1 MHANPP
7 PIRSHDT
14 CKASTCS
21 SGNRPNQRRR
31 RPNIAVIPGLIVLIA
46 FANKC
51 GADEQITEPDTDSK
65 PSFAS
70 NVAPFLEQYCCR
82 CHGESKQNAERRF
95 DTLASV
101 IHNDSDLVDYQDILD
116 QLNLSA
122 MPPADEFQPD
132 DADRRLV
139 IAWLTESIADFHKTR
154 SNTGGE
160 TILRRLNSREYRNTI
175 RDLFHLQTIMFD
187 PAQGF
192 PRDQSVEHL
201 DNIGETLVTSGYL
214 LEQYLAAAELV
225 INKAVYP
232 LSKPEPQKWTF
243 RDRFNQQPEIDQV
256 HRKTN
261 NFAHMTLYDVV
272 GADKPEGAYGPIHAF
287 KDGVPFDGVY
297 EIRIKA
303 EALNRVHPYDDAFIG
318 TDKDEP
324 LRLGIVPGDH
334 TVGPLHLPQP
344 IEPLLAEIDLADNVQ
359 WYTVRVWLD
368 AGHTP
373 RFTFRNGLMD
383 ARNLWGSL
391 VKKYKDQFPK
401 PNRPGIVENR
411 FNAIKYG
418 KLPQIHIHEI
428 EIEGP
433 LYDKWPTESQK
444 AVFGDN
450 AAEIQS
456 ADEITI
462 QQMRDQLKKLASRA
476 YRRSVSDKEIDH
488 IMAVVNQ
495 QQAAGRS
502 SIEAY
507 ADGLKTILCSPSF
520 LYFEEPA
527 TETLSSTALASRLSY
542 FLWSSMPD
550 DELLAVVCE
559 DSNQTLSAPK
569 VLREQIERMLMDEK
583 SDAFIDGFLGSSHD
597 FRVTR

>member
-214 LEQYLAAAELV
+214 LEQYLAAA
-225 INKAVYP
+225 
-232 LSKPEPQKWTF
+232 
-243 RDRFNQQPEIDQV
+243 
-256 HRKTN
+256 
-261 NFAHMTLYDVV
+261 
-272 GADKPEGAYGPIHAF
+272 
-287 KDGVPFDGVY
+287 
-297 EIRIKA
+297 
-303 EALNRVHPYDDAFIG
+303 
-318 TDKDEP
+318 
-324 LRLGIVPGDH
+324 
-334 TVGPLHLPQP
+334 
-344 IEPLLAEIDLADNVQ
+344 
-359 WYTVRVWLD
+359 
-368 AGHTP
+368 
-373 RFTFRNGLMD
+373 
-383 ARNLWGSL
+383 
-391 VKKYKDQFPK
+391 
-401 PNRPGIVENR
+401 
-411 FNAIKYG
+411 
-418 KLPQIHIHEI
+418 
-428 EIEGP
+428 
-433 LYDKWPTESQK
+433 
-444 AVFGDN
+444 
-450 AAEIQS
+450 
-456 ADEITI
+456 
-462 QQMRDQLKKLASRA
+462 
-476 YRRSVSDKEIDH
+476 
-488 IMAVVNQ
+488 
-495 QQAAGRS
+495 
-502 SIEAY
+502 
-507 ADGLKTILCSPSF
+507 
-520 LYFEEPA
+520 
-527 TETLSSTALASRLSY
+527 
-542 FLWSSMPD
+542 
-550 DELLAVVCE
+550 
-559 DSNQTLSAPK
+559 
-569 VLREQIERMLMDEK
+569 
-583 SDAFIDGFLGSSHD
+583 
-597 FRVTR
+597 